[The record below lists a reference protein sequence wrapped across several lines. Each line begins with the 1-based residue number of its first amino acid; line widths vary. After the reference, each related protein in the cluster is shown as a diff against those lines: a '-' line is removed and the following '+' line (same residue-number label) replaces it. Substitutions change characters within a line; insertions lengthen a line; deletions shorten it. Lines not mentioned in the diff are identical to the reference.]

1 MENVVIVTELFRVVD
16 CDVLNNLFW
25 AQIELLTKLC
35 VVVPDLLVLSDSHNC
50 LRDWNMYFA
59 LRLCIVNESR

>member
-25 AQIELLTKLC
+25 AQIELLTKLYA
-35 VVVPDLLVLSDSHNC
+35 VVPDLLVLSDSHNY
-50 LRDWNMYFA
+50 LRG
-59 LRLCIVNESR
+59 